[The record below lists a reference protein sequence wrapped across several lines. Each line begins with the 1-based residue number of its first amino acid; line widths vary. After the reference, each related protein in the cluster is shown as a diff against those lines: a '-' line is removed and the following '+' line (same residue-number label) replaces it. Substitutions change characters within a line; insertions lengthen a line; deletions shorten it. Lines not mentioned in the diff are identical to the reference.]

1 MRKNMQWKALLIALV
16 VIVFAWSTYPPK
28 EKINLGLD
36 LRGGIHL
43 IMRVNTVDAVAAITN
58 ETVDAITTLLD
69 GKSLS
74 FESVSSE
81 EPAKIRVSGVDVNQD
96 QTFRELIET
105 NFPSWDPTR
114 PQPGVW
120 ELTMRA
126 AELSLVE
133 DETVAQAIETIRRRV
148 DALGVAEPV
157 IAPHGDR
164 GDQILVQL
172 PGFDDVARAK
182 EIIRSTA
189 RLDLKLVEAGP
200 VTSREQFL
208 QGRTEPPE
216 GTEIVPGASQT
227 GAEDEVFYLVDRVP
241 VITGRDLKNARQS
254 IDFETNQPNVS
265 FTLQPEGANKFRR
278 ATQANVG
285 RQLAIILDGRIMSAP
300 VIQSAIYDQGQ
311 ITGQFT
317 LEEAQDL
324 ALVLRSGALPA
335 SLEYQEERTVGPSL
349 GADSIRS
356 GIMASLVG
364 FAAVVLAIL
373 FYYRLAGINA
383 VVALVFNLVML
394 MGAMAYFGATLTLPG
409 IAGVILTIGM
419 GVDSN
424 ILIFERIK
432 EELRGGKT
440 PRTAISA
447 GFGKVFWTIFDTHL
461 TSLVAALI
469 LFQFGTGPVQGF
481 AVTLSIG
488 LLANVFTSV
497 FVSRFIFDLV
507 LGGRRQIETLSI

>member
-1 MRKNMQWKALLIALV
+1 MKTNMKWKALLIALV
-16 VIVFAWSTYPPK
+16 MMVFGWSMYPPQ
-28 EKINLGLD
+28 EKIPLGLD

-43 IMRVNTVDAVAAITN
+43 IMKVNTVDAVRAVTD
-58 ETVDAITTLLD
+58 ETVDALGTLLD
-69 GKSLS
+69 DESIS
-74 FESVSSE
+74 FQAIESE
-81 EPAKIRVSGVDVNQD
+81 EPAQIRVSGLDINQD
-96 QTFRELIET
+96 QAFRALIET
-105 NFPSWDPTR
+105 NFLSWDPTR
-114 PQPGVW
+114 PEPGVW
-120 ELTMRA
+120 ELRMRA
-126 AELSLVE
+126 AELNRVGE
-133 DETVAQAIETIRRRV
+133 ETVAQAIETIRRRV

-157 IAPHGDR
+157 IAPHGDQ

-189 RLDLKLVEAGP
+189 KLELKLVEAGP
-200 VTSREQFL
+200 AASRERLL
-208 QGRTEPPE
+208 QGREQPPS
-216 GTEIVPGASQT
+216 GSEILPGASQT
-227 GAEDEVFYLVDRVP
+227 GAADQVFYLVEHVP

-254 IDFETNQPNVS
+254 IDYETNTPNVS
-265 FTLQPEGANKFRR
+265 FTLQPEGANRFRR
-278 ATQANVG
+278 ATQANLG
-285 RQLAIILDGRIMSAP
+285 RQLAIVLDGQVMSSP
-300 VIQSAIYDQGQ
+300 VIQSAIYDEGQ
-311 ITGQFT
+311 ITGRFT

-324 ALVLRSGALPA
+324 ALVLRSGAIPA

-356 GIMASLVG
+356 GVTASLVG
-364 FAAVVLAIL
+364 LAAVVLFL
-373 FYYRLAGINA
+373 LVYYRLSGINA
-383 VVALVFNLVML
+383 VVAMVLNLVML
-394 MGAMAYFGATLTLPG
+394 LGAMAYFGATLTLPG

-424 ILIFERIK
+424 VLIFERIK
-432 EELRGGKT
+432 EEMRGGKT

-488 LLANVFTSV
+488 LLANVFTSI
-497 FVSRFIFDLV
+497 FVSRFLFDLI
-507 LGGRRQIETLSI
+507 LGGRRQVEALSI

>member
-1 MRKNMQWKALLIALV
+1 MKTNMKWKALLIALV
-16 VIVFAWSTYPPK
+16 MMVFGWSMYPPQ
-28 EKINLGLD
+28 EKIPLGLD

-43 IMRVNTVDAVAAITN
+43 IMKVNTVDAVRAVTD
-58 ETVDAITTLLD
+58 ETVDALGTLLD
-69 GKSLS
+69 DESIS
-74 FESVSSE
+74 FQAIESE
-81 EPAKIRVSGVDVNQD
+81 EPAQIRVSGLDINQD
-96 QTFRELIET
+96 QAFRALIET
-105 NFPSWDPTR
+105 NFLSWDPTR
-114 PQPGVW
+114 PEPGVW
-120 ELTMRA
+120 ELRMRG
-126 AELSLVE
+126 AELNRVRE
-133 DETVAQAIETIRRRV
+133 ETVAQAIETIRRRV

-157 IAPHGDR
+157 IAPHGDQ

-189 RLDLKLVEAGP
+189 KLELKLVEAGP
-200 VTSREQFL
+200 AASRERLL
-208 QGRTEPPE
+208 QGREQPPS
-216 GTEIVPGASQT
+216 GSEILPGASQT
-227 GAEDEVFYLVDRVP
+227 GAADQVFYLVEHVP

-254 IDFETNQPNVS
+254 IDYETNTPNVS
-265 FTLQPEGANKFRR
+265 FTLQPEGANRFRR
-278 ATQANVG
+278 ATQANLG
-285 RQLAIILDGRIMSAP
+285 RQLAIVLDGQVMSAP
-300 VIQSAIYDQGQ
+300 VIQSAIYDEGQ
-311 ITGQFT
+311 ITGRFT

-356 GIMASLVG
+356 GVTASLVG
-364 FAAVVLAIL
+364 LAAVVLFL
-373 FYYRLAGINA
+373 LVYYRLSGINA
-383 VVALVFNLVML
+383 VVAMVLNLVML
-394 MGAMAYFGATLTLPG
+394 LGAMAYFGATLTLPG
-409 IAGVILTIGM
+409 IAGVILTIGI

-424 ILIFERIK
+424 VLIFERIK
-432 EELRGGKT
+432 EEMRGGKT

-488 LLANVFTSV
+488 LLANVFTSI
-497 FVSRFIFDLV
+497 FVSRFLFDLI
-507 LGGRRQIETLSI
+507 LGGRRQVEALSI

>member
-1 MRKNMQWKALLIALV
+1 MKTNMKWKALLIALV
-16 VIVFAWSTYPPK
+16 MMVFGWSMYPPQ
-28 EKINLGLD
+28 EKIPLGLD

-43 IMRVNTVDAVAAITN
+43 IMKVNTVDAVRAVTD
-58 ETVDAITTLLD
+58 ETVDALGTLLD
-69 GKSLS
+69 DESIS
-74 FESVSSE
+74 FQAIESE
-81 EPAKIRVSGVDVNQD
+81 EPAQIRVSGLDINQD
-96 QTFRELIET
+96 QAFRALIET
-105 NFPSWDPTR
+105 NFLSWDPTR
-114 PQPGVW
+114 PEPGVW
-120 ELTMRA
+120 ELRMRA
-126 AELSLVE
+126 AELNRVRE
-133 DETVAQAIETIRRRV
+133 ETVAQAIETIRRRV

-157 IAPHGDR
+157 IAPHGDQ

-189 RLDLKLVEAGP
+189 KLELKLVEAGP
-200 VTSREQFL
+200 AASRERLL
-208 QGRTEPPE
+208 QGREQPPS
-216 GTEIVPGASQT
+216 GSEILPGASQT
-227 GAEDEVFYLVDRVP
+227 GAADQVFYLVEHVP

-254 IDFETNQPNVS
+254 IDYETNTPNVS
-265 FTLQPEGANKFRR
+265 FTLQPEGANRFRR
-278 ATQANVG
+278 ATQANLG
-285 RQLAIILDGRIMSAP
+285 RQLAIVLDGQVMSSP
-300 VIQSAIYDQGQ
+300 VIQSAIYDEGQ
-311 ITGQFT
+311 ITGRFT

-356 GIMASLVG
+356 GVTASLVVL
-364 FAAVVLAIL
+364 AAVVLFL
-373 FYYRLAGINA
+373 LVYYRLSGINA
-383 VVALVFNLVML
+383 VVAMVLNLVML
-394 MGAMAYFGATLTLPG
+394 LGAMAYFGATLTLPG

-424 ILIFERIK
+424 VLIFERIK
-432 EELRGGKT
+432 EEMRGGKT

-488 LLANVFTSV
+488 LLANVFTSI
-497 FVSRFIFDLV
+497 FVSRFLFDLI
-507 LGGRRQIETLSI
+507 LGGRRQVEALSI